1 MASTNLWQSLLRDS
15 SVRAPIPSTQ
25 VLLLGGTEVGKSSLL
40 QRWQGA
46 KNPNERVQTLAV
58 LPSDF
63 TSFHVPSEEDPACQL
78 NVWSVNTDGIS
89 SELSFLSLA
98 IDAQKLRHTVALVA
112 IDGSKPWTVK
122 ATLEKWLSTLHTV
135 VQDKLAALPENE
147 RSDLLDANVK
157 HFQSYVE
164 PGQPSTPSLVKDDD
178 LAKSLPDGVLTHN
191 AGIPVVVVVC
201 KSDAMPEDTVKADF
215 IQYTIRHLALA
226 YGAAVCFTSSKT
238 GANLDVLKDYVM
250 HRSHPNAFKCAQP
263 PKLVDRSAIFVPS
276 GYDSTSLIEQS
287 LVGSQPRWQKT
298 TTFDKFI
305 PAPVEKSDESALLH
319 PEIRVDPN
327 QVWLRKLEKAA
338 GAGLADLQRSSV
350 EASRRT
356 EELAAARRAD
366 ADTRKGEKV
375 DVKTKDTKDVN
386 PKHLA
391 NFFNNL
397 LSRPDKQKGARL
409 GSIADK
415 SKAAKDVKELAEEEM
430 KKM

>member
-122 ATLEKWLSTLHTV
+122 STLEKVYITGWTFPLIP
-135 VQDKLAALPENE
+135 LPENE

-191 AGIPVVVVVC
+191 AGIPVVVVVF
-201 KSDAMPEDTVKADF
+201 KSD
-215 IQYTIRHLALA
+215 
-226 YGAAVCFTSSKT
+226 
-238 GANLDVLKDYVM
+238 
-250 HRSHPNAFKCAQP
+250 
-263 PKLVDRSAIFVPS
+263 
-276 GYDSTSLIEQS
+276 
-287 LVGSQPRWQKT
+287 
-298 TTFDKFI
+298 
-305 PAPVEKSDESALLH
+305 ALLH

-338 GAGLADLQRSSV
+338 GAGPFL
-350 EASRRT
+350 
-356 EELAAARRAD
+356 
-366 ADTRKGEKV
+366 
-375 DVKTKDTKDVN
+375 DVN

>member
-1 MASTNLWQSLLRDS
+1 KICIATGYYLHAGSSKANLSIMASTNLWQSLLRDS

-122 ATLEKWLSTLHTV
+122 ATLEKVYITGWTFPLIRGIV
-135 VQDKLAALPENE
+135 VA
-147 RSDLLDANVK
+147 
-157 HFQSYVE
+157 
-164 PGQPSTPSLVKDDD
+164 GQPSTPSLVKDDD

-201 KSDAMPEDTVKADF
+201 KSDA
-215 IQYTIRHLALA
+215 
-226 YGAAVCFTSSKT
+226 
-238 GANLDVLKDYVM
+238 
-250 HRSHPNAFKCAQP
+250 
-263 PKLVDRSAIFVPS
+263 
-276 GYDSTSLIEQS
+276 
-287 LVGSQPRWQKT
+287 
-298 TTFDKFI
+298 
-305 PAPVEKSDESALLH
+305 LLH

-338 GAGLADLQRSSV
+338 GAGSFLVDL
-350 EASRRT
+350 
-356 EELAAARRAD
+356 
-366 ADTRKGEKV
+366 
-375 DVKTKDTKDVN
+375 DVN